1 MMSFLLNNSKFGDFI
16 DCIYSY
22 SIGLELKD
30 TTLTAMTPYLDLDSD
45 GRLRTNFYNREKYY
59 KNISIKWIGFEMFAL
74 QREISD
80 HS

>member
-1 MMSFLLNNSKFGDFI
+1 MGFVI
-16 DCIYSY
+16 IYSY

-30 TTLTAMTPYLDLDSD
+30 TTLTAMTPYLDLHFVSDSD
-45 GRLRTNFYNREKYY
+45 GRLRTKFYNREKYY